1 MSRGIRG
8 PIVTGLL
15 VAVTLSGAGCAAG
28 GPIPIDNVVVDF
40 GLFDSTALADPDV
53 DPAAGVLTAEELP
66 VAVEIAWGDEGVSQT
81 YQVVSSPFAE
91 GEVSS
96 DGSFVLNNEWGF
108 FAGRWPFT
116 RTSRVIAGVEG
127 SQLVVLAGVD
137 EDLVFFVGGT
147 EAHIVTNDGTETRWT
162 DRDVF
167 YSVGDDGVAKE
178 RRRSEEPDSVAFLDE
193 VFTIAK
199 AAGIT
204 IESLRPSAAEIAPP
218 AHFCPLQCDRF
229 DGLDLIPVSRPAES
243 QPPGRIQHAGEIAA
257 ALVGQVARDDFELVV
272 LRAAHVQRNLDQS
285 RDLNALE
292 RPPGKVDERMRVHFP
307 RGKAGRQG
315 AFQRLHAR
323 SQQPGFDL
331 AQRPP
336 GVLAARHN
344 QRLHDEQDRT
354 NRQRGEQRAR
364 AAAAPPMHQQ
374 REQQ

>member
-15 VAVTLSGAGCAAG
+15 VAMTVAGAGCPAE

-40 GLFDSTALADPDV
+40 GLFDSTALADPGV
-53 DPAAGVLTAEELP
+53 DPAAGELAAEALP
-66 VAVEIAWGDEGVSQT
+66 VAVEIAWEDEGVPQT
-81 YQVVSSPFAE
+81 YQVVAGPFAE

-96 DGSFVLNNEWGF
+96 DGSFVLNNGWGF

-167 YSVGDDGVAKE
+167 YSVGDNGVAKE
-178 RRRSEEPDSVAFLDE
+178 RRRSEEPDAAAFLDE

-204 IESLRPSAAEIAPP
+204 IE
-218 AHFCPLQCDRF
+218 
-229 DGLDLIPVSRPAES
+229 
-243 QPPGRIQHAGEIAA
+243 
-257 ALVGQVARDDFELVV
+257 
-272 LRAAHVQRNLDQS
+272 
-285 RDLNALE
+285 
-292 RPPGKVDERMRVHFP
+292 
-307 RGKAGRQG
+307 
-315 AFQRLHAR
+315 
-323 SQQPGFDL
+323 
-331 AQRPP
+331 
-336 GVLAARHN
+336 
-344 QRLHDEQDRT
+344 
-354 NRQRGEQRAR
+354 
-364 AAAAPPMHQQ
+364 
-374 REQQ
+374 